1 MATLENNT
9 IKDGTFYS
17 LKDIVDGGMI
27 PFFTSY
33 NTLRNVIERDRKDR
47 NVLKVTVTGQGTNR
61 RYHIRGRNIKRFND
75 MVEKGKIQL

>member
-1 MATLENNT
+1 MAKTENNT

-17 LKDIVDGGMI
+17 LKDIVEGRMI
-27 PFFTSY
+27 PFYTSF

-61 RYHIRGRNIKRFND
+61 RYHVRGRNIKRFND
-75 MVEKGKIQL
+75 MVEKGKVQL